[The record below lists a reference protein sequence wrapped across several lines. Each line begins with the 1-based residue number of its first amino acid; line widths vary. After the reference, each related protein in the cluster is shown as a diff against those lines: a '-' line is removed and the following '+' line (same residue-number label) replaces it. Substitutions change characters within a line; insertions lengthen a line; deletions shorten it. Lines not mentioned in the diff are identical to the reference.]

1 MASTF
6 RALEASETE
15 GKFSLKIVEKNVAD
29 LPEGDLLIKVD
40 FSSLNYKDA
49 MSASGM
55 PGVTRNYP
63 HTPGIDAVGKITES
77 RVADFKEG
85 DEVIV
90 TGYDLGMNTSGGFGE
105 YIRVPSNWAVHLPK
119 GLTAK
124 QSMSLGTA
132 GLTAGLSIH
141 ALDSFREY
149 TGLKNTKSVVS
160 GATGGVGSISVM
172 LLSKLGSEV
181 TAVTGKNDQSDFLH
195 TIGASSILS
204 REELAETARKPIGK
218 SLWDVGVD
226 VASGE
231 ILSLLLTSL
240 SPGGAIAC
248 SGLVGGP
255 SFESSIFPFIL
266 RGNALIG
273 IDSVEIPLKNKDHIW
288 EHFAHDWVL
297 EGLDKLTKEVSLD
310 NLEVEIESILSG
322 NQVGRVLVKI

>member
-1 MASTF
+1 MTSTF

-15 GKFSLKIVEKNVAD
+15 GKFSLKIVEKPITD

-49 MSASGM
+49 MSASGL

-63 HTPGIDAVGKITES
+63 HTPGIDAAGKIAES
-77 RVADFKEG
+77 RVSDFKEG

-105 YIRVPSNWAVHLPK
+105 YIRVPSSWAVHLPK
-119 GLTAK
+119 GLTTK
-124 QSMSLGTA
+124 ESMSLGTA

-195 TIGASSILS
+195 AIGASNILS

-240 SPGGAIAC
+240 SPGGAVAC

-273 IDSVEIPLKNKDHIW
+273 IDSVEIPLKDKEHIW

-297 EGLDKLTKEVSLD
+297 EGLDKSTKEVSLD

>member
-1 MASTF
+1 MTSTF

-15 GKFSLKIVEKNVAD
+15 GKFSLKIVEKNIAD

-63 HTPGIDAVGKITES
+63 HTPGIDAAGRVVES
-77 RVADFKEG
+77 RVSDFKEG

-105 YIRVPSNWAVHLPK
+105 YIRVPSSWAVHLPK

-124 QSMSLGTA
+124 ESMSLGTA

-195 TIGASSILS
+195 AIGASNILS

-240 SPGGAIAC
+240 SPGGAVAC

-273 IDSVEIPLKNKDHIW
+273 IDSVEIPLKDKEHIW
-288 EHFAHDWVL
+288 EHFAHDWAL
-297 EGLDKLTKEVSLD
+297 EGLDKITKEVSLD

>member
-1 MASTF
+1 MTSTF

-15 GKFSLKIVEKNVAD
+15 GKFSLKIVEKPLAD

-63 HTPGIDAVGKITES
+63 HTPGIDAAGKIAES
-77 RVADFKEG
+77 RVSDFKEG

-105 YIRVPSNWAVHLPK
+105 YIRVPSSWAVHLPK

-124 QSMSLGTA
+124 ESMSLGTA

-195 TIGASSILS
+195 AIGASNILS

-240 SPGGAIAC
+240 SPGGAVAC

-273 IDSVEIPLKNKDHIW
+273 IDSVEIPLKDKDHIW
-288 EHFAHDWVL
+288 EHFAHDWAL
-297 EGLDKLTKEVSLD
+297 EGLDKITKEVSLD

>member
-1 MASTF
+1 MTSTF

-15 GKFSLKIVEKNVAD
+15 GKFSLKIVEKNIAD

-49 MSASGM
+49 MSASGL

-63 HTPGIDAVGKITES
+63 HTPGIDAAGKIAES
-77 RVADFKEG
+77 TVPDFKEG
-85 DEVIV
+85 DEVII

-105 YIRVPSNWAVHLPK
+105 YIRVPLNWAVHLPK

-149 TGLKNTKSVVS
+149 AGLKNTKSVVS

-181 TAVTGKNDQSDFLH
+181 TAVTGKNDQLDFLH
-195 TIGASSILS
+195 AIGASNILS

-240 SPGGAIAC
+240 SPGGAVAC

-273 IDSVEIPLKNKDHIW
+273 IDSVEIPLKDKEHIW
-288 EHFAHDWVL
+288 EHFAHDWAL
-297 EGLDKLTKEVSLD
+297 EGLDKITKEVSLD

>member
-1 MASTF
+1 MTSTF

-85 DEVIV
+85 DEGIV

-297 EGLDKLTKEVSLD
+297 EGLDKITKEVSLD

>member
-1 MASTF
+1 MTANF
-6 RALEASETE
+6 RALEVSETE
-15 GKFSLKIVEKNVAD
+15 GKFRSSIIDKKIDD
-29 LPEGDLLIKVD
+29 LPEGDLLIKVSY
-40 FSSLNYKDA
+40 SSLNYKDA
-49 MSASGM
+49 MSATGM

-63 HTPGIDAVGKITES
+63 HTPGIDAAGKIADS
-77 RVADFKEG
+77 RVQDFKEG

-90 TGYDLGMNTSGGFGE
+90 TGYDLGMNTSGGFSE

-119 GLTAK
+119 GLTRK

-141 ALDSFREY
+141 ALDSFRKY

-160 GATGGVGSISVM
+160 GATGGVGSVAVM

-195 TIGASSILS
+195 SIGATNILS

-218 SLWDVGVD
+218 SLWDIGVD

-231 ILSLLLTSL
+231 VLSLLLTSL
-240 SPGGAIAC
+240 SPRGAIAC
-248 SGLVGGP
+248 SGLVGGS

-273 IDSVEIPLKNKDHIW
+273 IDSVEIPLEDKLHIW

-297 EGLDKLTKEVSLD
+297 EGLDTIVKEVALE
-310 NLEVEIESILSG
+310 NLETEIENILTG

>member
-1 MASTF
+1 MTSTF

-15 GKFSLKIVEKNVAD
+15 GKFSLKIVEKNIAD

-195 TIGASSILS
+195 TIGASNILS

-226 VASGE
+226 VVSGE

-240 SPGGAIAC
+240 SPGGAVAC

-273 IDSVEIPLKNKDHIW
+273 IDSVEIPLKDKDHIW
-288 EHFAHDWVL
+288 EHFAHDWAL
-297 EGLDKLTKEVSLD
+297 EGLDKITKEVSLD

>member
-1 MASTF
+1 MTSTF
-6 RALEASETE
+6 RALEASEAE
-15 GKFSLKIVEKNVAD
+15 GKFSLKIVEKPIAD

-63 HTPGIDAVGKITES
+63 HTPGIDAAGKIAES
-77 RVADFKEG
+77 RVSDFKEG

-105 YIRVPSNWAVHLPK
+105 YIRVPSSWAVHLPK

-124 QSMSLGTA
+124 ESMSLGTA

-195 TIGASSILS
+195 AIGASNILS

-240 SPGGAIAC
+240 SPGGAVAC

-273 IDSVEIPLKNKDHIW
+273 IDSVEIPLKDKEHIW

-297 EGLDKLTKEVSLD
+297 EGLDKSTKEVSLD

>member
-1 MASTF
+1 MTSTF

-15 GKFSLKIVEKNVAD
+15 GKFSLKIVEKNIAD

-49 MSASGM
+49 MSASGL

-63 HTPGIDAVGKITES
+63 HTPGIDAAGKIAES
-77 RVADFKEG
+77 TVPDFKEG
-85 DEVIV
+85 DEVII

-105 YIRVPSNWAVHLPK
+105 YIRVPLNWAVHLPK

-149 TGLKNTKSVVS
+149 AGLKNTKSVVS

-195 TIGASSILS
+195 AIGASNILS

-240 SPGGAIAC
+240 SPGGAVAC

-273 IDSVEIPLKNKDHIW
+273 IDSVEIPLKDKEHIW
-288 EHFAHDWVL
+288 EHFAHDWAL
-297 EGLDKLTKEVSLD
+297 EGLDKITKEVSLD

-322 NQVGRVLVKI
+322 NQVGRVLVTI

>member
-1 MASTF
+1 MTSTF

-63 HTPGIDAVGKITES
+63 HTPGIDAVGKIIES

-160 GATGGVGSISVM
+160 GATGGVGSISIM

>member
-1 MASTF
+1 MTSTF
-6 RALEASETE
+6 KALEVSE
-15 GKFSLKIVEKNVAD
+15 KFSLSIVEKDLAD

-63 HTPGIDAVGKITES
+63 HTPGIDAAGKVAES
-77 RVADFKEG
+77 RVPDFKEG

-141 ALDSFREY
+141 ALDCFREY
-149 TGLKNTKSVVS
+149 TGLKDTKSVVS

-195 TIGASSILS
+195 TIGASNILS
-204 REELAETARKPIGK
+204 REELAKTARKPIGK

-240 SPGGAIAC
+240 SPGGAVAC

-273 IDSVEIPLKNKDHIW
+273 IDSVEIPLKDKDHIW

-297 EGLDKLTKEVSLD
+297 EGLDKITKEVSLD
-310 NLEVEIESILSG
+310 NLEVEIKRILSG